1 VDRRGDPH
9 SPAPT
14 QQHST
19 PERHIYLVLLT
30 ASTSRTR
37 AVFPA
42 QANNIDQLIAVLDSA
57 VSNSELNSE
66 LNSGLNSELNE
77 LNSELSPLSYTAAKR
92 RAPTKSVAREFQT
105 K

>member
-1 VDRRGDPH
+1 
-9 SPAPT
+9 
-14 QQHST
+14 
-19 PERHIYLVLLT
+19 LVLLT

-42 QANNIDQLIAVLDSA
+42 QTNNIDQLIAVLDSA
-57 VSNSELNSE
+57 VSKLNSE
-66 LNSGLNSELNE
+66 LNSGLNSE

-92 RAPTKSVAREFQT
+92 RAPTKSVAREFQI

>member
-1 VDRRGDPH
+1 
-9 SPAPT
+9 
-14 QQHST
+14 
-19 PERHIYLVLLT
+19 LVLLT

-42 QANNIDQLIAVLDSA
+42 QTNNIDQLIAVLDSA

-66 LNSGLNSELNE
+66 LNSGLNSELNSGLNSE

-92 RAPTKSVAREFQT
+92 RAPTKSVAREFQI